1 MFLDNIN
8 QNSTLIYFSGLC
20 SSQFQKETRPRS
32 NLAWKIGIYHWFVRW
47 SSIKQGDYMQ
57 HHYQINVIIL
67 YKLFQEVRTIH
78 GGQGWVKRE
87 GKTNLCIENTNIS
100 QTNISPNIAKTNISP
115 DIAKTMKDTCS
126 CHRTFPLTKNN

>member
-1 MFLDNIN
+1 MLLDNIN

-20 SSQFQKETRPRS
+20 SSQFQKGTRPKS
-32 NLAWKIGIYHWFVRW
+32 NLAWKISIWHRFVRW
-47 SSIKQGDYMQ
+47 LSVKQSDYN
-57 HHYQINVIIL
+57 QINVIIL